1 MSRSLTIWSFVAA
14 NRSIATWTVMLRPS
28 SFASSQS
35 WRTTSGWQKPGPRV
49 ASPIVTSP
57 SSELKY
63 CLRTRRA
70 SSPSQVRTL
79 PVQSGPNH
87 QSWSEVFPKP

>member
-1 MSRSLTIWSFVAA
+1 
-14 NRSIATWTVMLRPS
+14 MLIPS
-28 SFASSQS
+28 SLASSQS

-49 ASPIVTSP
+49 ASAIVIRP

-63 CLRTRRA
+63 CFRMRRA
-70 SSPSQVRTL
+70 SGPSAVSTL

-87 QSWSEVFPKP
+87 QSWSEVLPKP